1 MLDLSVF
8 NGLPE
13 INVLKEQEITLE
25 KIQGELT
32 ADFENKFAELEGLDD
47 FTLAATDERRLILDA
62 IGGEFYLFAQYINLC
77 MRQNFLPYMYGPYLK
92 NWAANLGIF
101 ESGKEAASC
110 EVKFSLSAVQPTDTT
125 IPEGTR
131 VSAGDNVF
139 FATTE
144 DLVIAAGGLDG
155 TVSVKCTEEGTLGN
169 NYAIGQLTTIVDPV
183 NYVASATNTTATSG
197 GHDEYTNDELRE
209 VILNKPY
216 TFSNAG
222 PVGAYEAKV
231 KEYSSAI
238 ADVKCIT
245 NNEALVQIYI
255 ILQDGVI
262 PSTNYCTNVENYI
275 LESRQFPDTD
285 MIKVL
290 PAVAHAYTITAT
302 YYIDAENE
310 IEYKA
315 RVNKLYQFL
324 EDNGVTIDKQNRNPS
339 RLSRMPG
346 AVRNGKEQRLIGT
359 NIGLSSWAEW
369 ERYLLVAGTD
379 MPPFVEYKLSDSPRP
394 VPEELIKGVL
404 RRGHKMLLSGSSKA
418 GKSFLL
424 MELCVALVT
433 GQPWLGFE
441 CKKSRVLYIN
451 LEIDP
456 ESCLDRFDRIFRRTR
471 RIDNYESGRL
481 VVWNLRGKA
490 LPLDKLSDILIERM
504 KNQKF
509 DAVVLDPIYKVIT
522 GDENNATEMGAFCN
536 QFDKICTETGCS
548 AIYCHH
554 HSKGAQGMKKAMDR
568 ASGSGVFAR
577 DPDAQLDI
585 IELELSDHI
594 KNFVREGHETGW
606 RLY

>member
-144 DLVIAAGGLDG
+144 DLVIAAGELNG

-183 NYVASATNTTATSG
+183 NYVSSATNTTATSG

-245 NNEALVQIYI
+245 NDEALVQIYI
-255 ILQDGVI
+255 ILQNGAI

-310 IEYKA
+310 DSEDTLKEAIQDAIKEFTIATASSIGAPINPNNIVTYAMAAGAARIDIEA
-315 RVNKLYQFL
+315 
-324 EDNGVTIDKQNRNPS
+324 
-339 RLSRMPG
+339 
-346 AVRNGKEQRLIGT
+346 
-359 NIGLSSWAEW
+359 
-369 ERYLLVAGTD
+369 
-379 MPPFVEYKLSDSPRP
+379 
-394 VPEELIKGVL
+394 
-404 RRGHKMLLSGSSKA
+404 
-418 GKSFLL
+418 
-424 MELCVALVT
+424 
-433 GQPWLGFE
+433 
-441 CKKSRVLYIN
+441 
-451 LEIDP
+451 P
-456 ESCLDRFDRIFRRTR
+456 ESFIEME
-471 RIDNYESGRL
+471 NAYEVGIC
-481 VVWNLRGKA
+481 
-490 LPLDKLSDILIERM
+490 PETDI
-504 KNQKF
+504 
-509 DAVVLDPIYKVIT
+509 VLTY
-522 GDENNATEMGAFCN
+522 GG
-536 QFDKICTETGCS
+536 
-548 AIYCHH
+548 
-554 HSKGAQGMKKAMDR
+554 
-568 ASGSGVFAR
+568 
-577 DPDAQLDI
+577 L
-585 IELELSDHI
+585 L
-594 KNFVREGHETGW
+594 
-606 RLY
+606 